1 MTDGNMLGTPPVAG
15 GGSYGRPPSTGGA
28 AAGSSAASSGP
39 AAKPVRR
46 PGHVGSLSV
55 AQIVLA
61 EVAVLVAV
69 GAATRG
75 LIPGLIAAVAALAV
89 LILVF
94 ARRGHR
100 WWMEHRLIAR
110 QHRRRRAA
118 AVDTSA
124 SPALAA
130 LRTLAPRL
138 AIHDVTAPDGARV
151 GVARDES
158 GWFAAV
164 AMTPTDPVHAEAAP
178 IPIDALVGV
187 LADVDHP
194 GVVLQL
200 VTHTVPAP
208 SLDLHAASLAGSSY
222 RQLTGVFGPVPVPAH
237 RESTVVVRLDAVA
250 LAEALLDHT
259 ADPGA
264 AAALT
269 AGLSRRMARGLRQ
282 LGIACRALDAD
293 ELLRALAR
301 SCDVESSGSAPV
313 REDWQE
319 WHSAHLTHR
328 TFWLQRW
335 PATEQIGPLLEWTA
349 SIPAAQN
356 NIAIVLHPSEG
367 DGEIVARLLIRIAAP
382 RESMPGL
389 TKHLMDGVARVG
401 GELFPLDGEQG
412 PGVYATAPTGGGAG

>member
-1 MTDGNMLGTPPVAG
+1 MLGTPPAAG

-28 AAGSSAASSGP
+28 AAGSSASSSGP

-89 LILVF
+89 LVLVF

-124 SPALAA
+124 GPALAA

-301 SCDVESSGSAPV
+301 SCDVEVSGSAPVAPV
-313 REDWQE
+313 REDWHE

-328 TFWLQRW
+328 TFWLQSW

-356 NIAIVLHPSEG
+356 NIAIVLNPPEG

-389 TKHLMDGVARVG
+389 TKHLMEGVARVG